1 MRMTSM
7 FIAALLLT
15 LSVSALAQDKTAEI
29 SRELDTTSAGLLG
42 PDDQITIRVA
52 DEDEISDK
60 PVRISSTGY
69 ITLPLAGK
77 IHAAG
82 LTVEQLEAE
91 ITERMK
97 TYLNEPAV
105 SVTRMEM
112 RSQPV
117 SVIGAVT
124 TPGVHQ
130 LQGRKT
136 LIEMLSMAGG
146 LKEEA
151 GYSATITR
159 RLEWGRIPLAG
170 AADDPTGEFS
180 IAEIP
185 LRDLTEGKNPAL
197 NISIMPNDVISVAKA
212 QMVYV
217 IGDVGKAGAIVL
229 DRRQQ
234 VTVLQAM
241 SLASG
246 LTKTAKAK
254 EAKILRLDPA
264 SAKRTELPIDLTAL
278 LAGKIDDVTM
288 QPEDIL
294 YVPSGTDKKL
304 SIRVLESVIGVGTG
318 VAILSARP

>member
-1 MRMTSM
+1 MRMTSI
-7 FIAALLLT
+7 FITALLLT
-15 LSVSALAQDKTAEI
+15 LRVSALAQDKTAD
-29 SRELDTTSAGLLG
+29 SRELDSSSAGLLG

-52 DEDEISDK
+52 DEDEIPDK

-82 LTVEQLEAE
+82 LTVEQLESE

-97 TYLNEPAV
+97 TYINDPAV
-105 SVTRMEM
+105 SVTRM
-112 RSQPV
+112 
-117 SVIGAVT
+117 
-124 TPGVHQ
+124 
-130 LQGRKT
+130 
-136 LIEMLSMAGG
+136 EMLSMAGG

-159 RLEWGRIPLAG
+159 RLEWGRVPLPSV
-170 AADDPTGEFS
+170 ADDPTGQFS

-185 LRDLTEGKNPAL
+185 LPDLIEGKNPAL
-197 NISIMPNDVISVAKA
+197 NISVMPNDVISIAKA

-229 DRRQQ
+229 ERRRQ

-264 SAKRTELPIDLTAL
+264 SAKRTEVPIDLAAL
-278 LAGKIDDVTM
+278 LAGKIEDVTM

-294 YVPSGTDKKL
+294 YVPSGTDHKL
-304 SIRVLESVIGVGTG
+304 GTRVLESVISVGTG
-318 VAILSARP
+318 VAI

>member
-1 MRMTSM
+1 M
-7 FIAALLLT
+7 
-15 LSVSALAQDKTAEI
+15 
-29 SRELDTTSAGLLG
+29 
-42 PDDQITIRVA
+42 
-52 DEDEISDK
+52 
-60 PVRISSTGY
+60 
-69 ITLPLAGK
+69 
-77 IHAAG
+77 
-82 LTVEQLEAE
+82 
-91 ITERMK
+91 
-97 TYLNEPAV
+97 
-105 SVTRMEM
+105 
-112 RSQPV
+112 
-117 SVIGAVT
+117 

-159 RLEWGRIPLAG
+159 RLEWGRVPLPSV
-170 AADDPTGEFS
+170 ADDPTGQFS

-185 LRDLTEGKNPAL
+185 LPDLIEGKNPAL
-197 NISIMPNDVISVAKA
+197 NISVMPNDVISIAKA

-229 DRRQQ
+229 ERRRQ

-264 SAKRTELPIDLTAL
+264 SAKRTEVPIDLAAL
-278 LAGKIDDVTM
+278 LAGKIEDVTM

-294 YVPSGTDKKL
+294 YVPSGTDHKL
-304 SIRVLESVIGVGTG
+304 GTRVLESVISVGTG